1 MSDIWS
7 MGVILYVML
16 VGSKKYFRNALKL
29 ELEPEE
35 IRKDEQLK
43 KELENLY
50 EMFVDVVD
58 ELAEALEI
66 GSDESDEETET
77 KETKEEN

>member
-1 MSDIWS
+1 MDYFNNNFTF
-7 MGVILYVML
+7 GY
-16 VGSKKYFRNALKL
+16 KKHFRKALKL

-35 IRKDEQLK
+35 IRKDEELK
-43 KELENLY
+43 KQLENLY

-66 GSDESDEETET
+66 GNGESDEETET
-77 KETKEEN
+77 QETKEEN

>member
-1 MSDIWS
+1 MDYFNNNFT
-7 MGVILYVML
+7 L
-16 VGSKKYFRNALKL
+16 GSKKYFRKALKL
-29 ELEPEE
+29 ELEPED

-43 KELENLY
+43 KKLENLY

>member
-1 MSDIWS
+1 MEYFNNNFT
-7 MGVILYVML
+7 L
-16 VGSKKYFRNALKL
+16 GSKRYFRKALQL

-35 IRKDEQLK
+35 IRKDEGLK
-43 KELENLY
+43 EKLENLY
-50 EMFVDVVD
+50 DMFVDVVD

-66 GSDESDEETET
+66 GNGESDEETETQET

>member
-1 MSDIWS
+1 MDYFNNNFT
-7 MGVILYVML
+7 L
-16 VGSKKYFRNALKL
+16 GSKKYFRKALKL

-50 EMFVDVVD
+50 DMFVDVVD

-66 GSDESDEETET
+66 GNGESDEETET
-77 KETKEEN
+77 KEEPEGPEQN

>member
-1 MSDIWS
+1 MDYFNNNFTL
-7 MGVILYVML
+7 GC
-16 VGSKKYFRNALKL
+16 KKYFRKALKL

-35 IRKDEQLK
+35 IRKDEELK
-43 KELENLY
+43 KQLENLY

-66 GSDESDEETET
+66 GNGESDEETET
-77 KETKEEN
+77 QETKEEN

>member
-1 MSDIWS
+1 MEYFNNNFT
-7 MGVILYVML
+7 L
-16 VGSKKYFRNALKL
+16 GSKRYFRKALQL

-35 IRKDEQLK
+35 IKKDEGLK
-43 KELENLY
+43 EKLENLY
-50 EMFVDVVD
+50 YMFVDVVD

-66 GSDESDEETET
+66 GNSESDEETETRET